1 MVTEQRKTVC
11 PYCGVGCGLL
21 ATTDGKRILKLVG
34 DPEHPANLGRLCLK
48 GALAAQA
55 LAAPSRLG
63 RALLRGADGALVPIS
78 REEAVREI
86 STRLGRILAEHG
98 PSAVALYLSGQLT
111 TEAQYLANKLGK
123 GFLRTNH
130 VDSNSRL
137 CMASAAAG

>member
-48 GALAAQA
+48 GALAA
-55 LAAPSRLG
+55 PSRLG

-86 STRLGRILAEHG
+86 STRLVRILAEHG